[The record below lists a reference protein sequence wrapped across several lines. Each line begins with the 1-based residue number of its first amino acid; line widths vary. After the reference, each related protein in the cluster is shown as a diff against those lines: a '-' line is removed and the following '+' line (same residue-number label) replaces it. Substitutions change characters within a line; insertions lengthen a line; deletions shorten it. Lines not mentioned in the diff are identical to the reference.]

1 MPVEEIIGASET
13 QLEQDLAER
22 LRVVDNPTS
31 ERGECFEPLGSML
44 VEAVLWVGAATLLWI
59 TAALWAQRS

>member
-1 MPVEEIIGASET
+1 MPAEKIIGASET
-13 QLEQDLAER
+13 QLDRDLAER

-44 VEAVLWVGAATLLWI
+44 VEAALWVGAAALLWI
-59 TAALWAQRS
+59 TAALWAQQF